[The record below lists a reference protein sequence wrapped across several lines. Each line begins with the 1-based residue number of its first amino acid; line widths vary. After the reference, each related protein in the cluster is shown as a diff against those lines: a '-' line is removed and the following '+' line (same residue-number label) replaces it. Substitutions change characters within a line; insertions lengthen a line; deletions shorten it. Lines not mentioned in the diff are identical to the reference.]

1 MSIPIF
7 SLALYNI
14 LSVIIF
20 WITGK
25 FILAIGGACITSRYK
40 KNFLE
45 LLTGAI
51 TISFGTALFYTRGYT
66 IMMLLLL
73 PVGFILY
80 HTWKGKS
87 ISYKSSF
94 LKTDY
99 IPLIQTIVVS
109 ILIFLLFFV
118 LLQNS
123 GLNINL
129 PHYDYIFYS
138 KGSFHI
144 IKHGYENINLEYL
157 YEPNMGNTP
166 YHYFELWLNGFT
178 FKIFNI
184 PSLLSLIFI
193 IYPIGI
199 AFMWLG
205 FLSLSEHFNLLNYKI
220 KIFALLFLFFT
231 GAYIPLYKPI
241 FLYNAFINFTPN
253 VFSYSKLFSIYLL
266 IQAFFLVSYSNNKE
280 RVLISYAILLI
291 IPIIFISTII
301 GILMGVGTYFI
312 VNYLVDKKNKQLYL
326 KLFSLYFI
334 LGISILLFYYL
345 LYQKNT
351 VTLSKMTFEIDAN
364 FFIRAIKIILG
375 STIQIIVLY
384 IPLIFILIYIK
395 YTCKFDK
402 HFIVNNKH
410 IVLFMVLY
418 VFSIL
423 AWVFLPNFP
432 DSVQLFNNIIFP
444 FMHISIFIFL
454 IKIYNKKYIAIF
466 LYPFIG
472 CMIIINILFTINEV
486 RRSDI
491 TVYSE
496 AYLKEISIHIKNKNP
511 VGSFLLDKSEYS
523 YMFVKNSDLFCLGQ
537 YLNLLGSEYHTI
549 SLSVFDIPITS
560 PFEEFSV
567 KSTNFYKFVESQK
580 KANNFVSIAQSQIDF
595 VKKYKIDYLIISPKV
610 TLAEHWKPLID
621 KELIDEKSKEHF
633 IILKR

>member
-1 MSIPIF
+1 
-7 SLALYNI
+7 
-14 LSVIIF
+14 
-20 WITGK
+20 
-25 FILAIGGACITSRYK
+25 
-40 KNFLE
+40 
-45 LLTGAI
+45 
-51 TISFGTALFYTRGYT
+51 
-66 IMMLLLL
+66 
-73 PVGFILY
+73 
-80 HTWKGKS
+80 
-87 ISYKSSF
+87 
-94 LKTDY
+94 
-99 IPLIQTIVVS
+99 
-109 ILIFLLFFV
+109 
-118 LLQNS
+118 
-123 GLNINL
+123 
-129 PHYDYIFYS
+129 
-138 KGSFHI
+138 
-144 IKHGYENINLEYL
+144 
-157 YEPNMGNTP
+157 
-166 YHYFELWLNGFT
+166 
-178 FKIFNI
+178 
-184 PSLLSLIFI
+184 
-193 IYPIGI
+193 
-199 AFMWLG
+199 
-205 FLSLSEHFNLLNYKI
+205 
-220 KIFALLFLFFT
+220 
-231 GAYIPLYKPI
+231 
-241 FLYNAFINFTPN
+241 
-253 VFSYSKLFSIYLL
+253 
-266 IQAFFLVSYSNNKE
+266 
-280 RVLISYAILLI
+280 
-291 IPIIFISTII
+291 
-301 GILMGVGTYFI
+301 
-312 VNYLVDKKNKQLYL
+312 
-326 KLFSLYFI
+326 
-334 LGISILLFYYL
+334 
-345 LYQKNT
+345 
-351 VTLSKMTFEIDAN
+351 MTFEIDAN